1 MNVETYIKAKKI
13 VDEIESISKTLE
25 EIDNF
30 ISNLSSMMSNKN
42 TEITTSNIKLIVSSD
57 IRTPVQLKLQM
68 NSDEIGAVA
77 ERHKGD
83 LQHRLD
89 ELNVELKKL

>member
-1 MNVETYIKAKKI
+1 MNVETYIEVKKI

-42 TEITTSNIKLIVSSD
+42 TEITTSNIKLTVSSTG
-57 IRTPVQLKLQM
+57 TPVQLKLQM